1 MGKRGAAET
10 RPPRRVRLVMS
21 TRHTRKLLASGLGV
35 IALACLWYCFA
46 PVALGGSTTYVVTDG
61 ISMQPRFHAGDLV
74 LVRGQSNYRVGQIVA
89 YNSKAFHT
97 IVLHRIIARDGS
109 RYVFKGD
116 NNNFIDFEHPAKS
129 QLIGALWMHIPGAGA
144 RLKSVRSPALVAL
157 LFTAATLLL
166 AGGVFV
172 RRRRRGGRQRRAE
185 GGTQSSA
192 PRLSLSLNEPLAGV
206 LTIGLLALLPFV
218 ALALLAFTRPPASL
232 RPATI
237 PYKQSG
243 TLSYTADASP
253 GPTYDGDRAVT
264 GDALF
269 TRVVHNV
276 DLRFDYLFHA
286 AAKHSLKGRL
296 WLNATIS
303 STTGWQTTFA
313 LGRSTSFRG
322 DRARL
327 DADLSVPT
335 LLSLVRRVEDSTA
348 VKGTYTLTLVPHVS
362 AAGRLDT
369 LPLKATFAP
378 RIQFSLDPLELRPL
392 SSAGG
397 TLANQTSQTS
407 PKSSASPFTPSE
419 AGSAMGRR
427 SQPLFLTLKVVRLSI
442 TSARW
447 IALGGIALIVLAL
460 LALIALV
467 RPRERDESETIRT
480 RYGRVIVP
488 VERVWQLP
496 GVAAIDVADME
507 ALARIAER
515 YDRSILHEQTAD
527 GDAFWVTD
535 ESGQFRYAIGA
546 SEPVTIEQDVVAPV
560 VEYVPEPAYAP
571 VVEYAAEPA
580 LAAVVESVAEYEVV
594 PVVEYET
601 QPAPEITA
609 SAPVVDD
616 WAAHEAADAIVREWR
631 AGWDSADVKQGVRSP
646 V

>member
-1 MGKRGAAET
+1 MDKRGAAGF
-10 RPPRRVRLVMS
+10 RPLRRVRLVMS

-74 LVRGQSNYRVGQIVA
+74 LVRGQSDYRVGQIVA
-89 YNSKAFHT
+89 YNSDVFHT
-97 IVLHRIIARDGS
+97 VVLHRIIARDGS

-116 NNNFIDFEHPAKS
+116 NNNFVDFEHPAQS

-144 RLKSVRSPALVAL
+144 RLKSVRSPALIAL

-172 RRRRRGGRQRRAE
+172 RRRRRRGRQRRAE
-185 GGTQSSA
+185 GGAQSST
-192 PRLSLSLNEPLAGV
+192 PRLPRSFNEPLAGI

-218 ALALLAFTRPPASL
+218 ALALLAFTRAPSSL

-243 TLSYTADASP
+243 TLSYSADASP

-269 TRVVHNV
+269 THVVHNV

-286 AAKHSLKGRL
+286 EAKHSLRGRL
-296 WLNATIS
+296 WLDATIA
-303 STTGWQTTFA
+303 STTGWQTTLA
-313 LGRSTSFRG
+313 LGRPVSFRG

-327 DADLSVPT
+327 AASLSVPA
-335 LLSLVRRVEDSTA
+335 LLSLMRRVEDSTA
-348 VKGTYTLTLVPHVS
+348 VKGSYTLTLVPHVS

-369 LPLKATFAP
+369 LALHATYSP
-378 RIQFSLDPLELRPL
+378 RIQFSLDPLELQPL
-392 SSAGG
+392 NSAGG
-397 TLANQTSQTS
+397 TLASQAVQTND

-427 SQPLFLTLKVVRLSI
+427 SQPLFLSLKVARLSVS
-442 TSARW
+442 SARW
-447 IALGGIALIVLAL
+447 IALGGIAVIVLAL
-460 LALIALV
+460 LALIALA
-467 RPRERDESETIRT
+467 RPREREESETIRT

-496 GVAAIDVADME
+496 GVAVIDVADME

-515 YDRSILHEQTAD
+515 YDRSILHERTAD

-535 ESGQFRYAIGA
+535 ESGQFRYAIGV
-546 SEPVTIEQDVVAPV
+546 SEPVTIEQDAVAPMV
-560 VEYVPEPAYAP
+560 EAGPIIEYPAEPFEPAAEQIVEYAPEPAPP
-571 VVEYAAEPA
+571 VYEP
-580 LAAVVESVAEYEVV
+580 
-594 PVVEYET
+594 

-609 SAPVVDD
+609 SAPAVDD

-631 AGWDSADVKQGVRSP
+631 AGWNSADVTRGVRSP

>member
-1 MGKRGAAET
+1 
-10 RPPRRVRLVMS
+10 MS
-21 TRHTRKLLASGLGV
+21 TRHTRKLIAGALGV
-35 IALACLWYCFA
+35 IALACLWYSFA

-61 ISMQPRFHAGDLV
+61 ISMQPRFHSGDLV
-74 LVRGQSNYRVGQIVA
+74 LVRGQSDYRVGQIVA
-89 YNSKAFHT
+89 YHSKVFHT
-97 IVLHRIIARDGS
+97 IVFHRIIARDGG

-116 NNNFIDFEHPAKS
+116 NNNFVDFEHPARS
-129 QLIGALWMHIPGAGA
+129 QLIGALWMHFPGAGA
-144 RLKSVRSPALVAL
+144 KLNSVRSPALIAL

-172 RRRRRGGRQRRAE
+172 RRRRRRGRQRRAE
-185 GGTQSSA
+185 VGAQSSMR
-192 PRLSLSLNEPLAGV
+192 RLPQSFNEPLAGV

-218 ALALLAFTRPPASL
+218 ALALLAFTRPPSSL

-243 TLSYTADASP
+243 TLSYAADASP

-269 TRVVHNV
+269 THVVHNV
-276 DLRFDYLFHA
+276 DLRFDYLFHTA
-286 AAKHSLKGRL
+286 VKHSLKGRL
-296 WLNATIS
+296 WLDATIA

-313 LGRSTSFRG
+313 LGRPLSFRG

-327 DADLSVPT
+327 DANLSVPA
-335 LLSLVRRVEDSTA
+335 LLSLVHRVEDSTA
-348 VKGTYTLTLVPHVS
+348 VKGSYTLTLVPHVS

-369 LPLKATFAP
+369 LPLKATYSP
-378 RIQFSLDPLELRPL
+378 RIQFSLNPLELQPL
-392 SSAGG
+392 NSAGG
-397 TLANQTSQTS
+397 TLANQASQTN

-427 SQPLFLTLKVVRLSI
+427 SQSLFLSLKVARMSVS
-442 TSARW
+442 SARW
-447 IALGGIALIVLAL
+447 IALGGIAAIVLAL

-467 RPRERDESETIRT
+467 RPREREESETIRT

-496 GVAAIDVADME
+496 GVAVIDVADME

-546 SEPVTIEQDVVAPV
+546 SEPITIEQDAVEAVVQ
-560 VEYVPEPAYAP
+560 YTPEPELSAY
-571 VVEYAAEPA
+571 EP
-580 LAAVVESVAEYEVV
+580 
-594 PVVEYET
+594 
-601 QPAPEITA
+601 QPAPEIVA
-609 SAPVVDD
+609 SAPAVDD

-631 AGWDSADVKQGVRSP
+631 AGWDSADVKRDLRSP